1 MVSIDLSAT
10 GALLSYSMGLIVAI
24 AFPLGVIFALFVKY
38 PNKIRSNI
46 AAFGSGIYLAVIA
59 FSLVSEST
67 KEGNGV
73 TMGIGFII
81 GAVVFSFF
89 NHELLERFNLK
100 KKIQRN
106 YVDKEYG
113 KNKINVYNDINNLS
127 EDQNSNSSSTILIG
141 TLLDSIPESLFLG
154 VIIALDLSNLFGA
167 TITLF
172 LGNLSSTIEGAK
184 RMYEEGMGSE
194 NIKEKRK
201 KIFQQWMYVFLIV
214 SIAAPLGYY
223 LVKPL
228 SHGQISIILGFA
240 AGALMAFLTEDLI
253 PEAYKKSNFYNG
265 IATTF
270 GFLIGFTL
278 FNIFQ

>member
-1 MVSIDLSAT
+1 
-10 GALLSYSMGLIVAI
+10 
-24 AFPLGVIFALFVKY
+24 
-38 PNKIRSNI
+38 
-46 AAFGSGIYLAVIA
+46 
-59 FSLVSEST
+59 
-67 KEGNGV
+67 
-73 TMGIGFII
+73 
-81 GAVVFSFF
+81 VFSFF
-89 NHELLERFNLK
+89 NHELLKKFNLK
-100 KKIQRN
+100 KKTQKN
-106 YVDKEYG
+106 YSKKEYV
-113 KNKINVYNDINNLS
+113 KNMVNVNNDTNHFAD
-127 EDQNSNSSSTILIG
+127 DQNTSSSSTILIG

-154 VIIALDLSNLFGA
+154 VIIALNLSNLWGA

-184 RMYEEGMGSE
+184 RMYEEGIRSE

-201 KIFQQWMYVFLIV
+201 IIIQQWMYVFLIV

-278 FNIFQ
+278 FNIFR

>member
-1 MVSIDLSAT
+1 MVSIDLSAA
-10 GALLSYSMGLIVAI
+10 GALLSYGMGLIVAI

-67 KEGNGV
+67 KEGNGL

-89 NHELLERFNLK
+89 NHELLKNFNLK
-100 KKIQRN
+100 KKKQKN
-106 YVDKEYG
+106 CTNKEYI
-113 KNKINVYNDINNLS
+113 KNNANINNAINHFTN
-127 EDQNSNSSSTILIG
+127 DQNGSSSSTILIG

-184 RMYEEGMGSE
+184 RMYEEGIGSK
-194 NIKEKRK
+194 NTKEKRK
-201 KIFQQWMYVFLIV
+201 KIIQQWMYVFLIV

-223 LVKPL
+223 LVKHL

-270 GFLIGFTL
+270 GFLVGFML
-278 FNIFQ
+278 FNIF

>member
-1 MVSIDLSAT
+1 L
-10 GALLSYSMGLIVAI
+10 
-24 AFPLGVIFALFVKY
+24 
-38 PNKIRSNI
+38 
-46 AAFGSGIYLAVIA
+46 
-59 FSLVSEST
+59 
-67 KEGNGV
+67 
-73 TMGIGFII
+73 
-81 GAVVFSFF
+81 
-89 NHELLERFNLK
+89 
-100 KKIQRN
+100 
-106 YVDKEYG
+106 
-113 KNKINVYNDINNLS
+113 
-127 EDQNSNSSSTILIG
+127 
-141 TLLDSIPESLFLG
+141 
-154 VIIALDLSNLFGA
+154 GA

-184 RMYEEGMGSE
+184 RMFEEIIGSE

-201 KIFQQWMYVFLIV
+201 TIIQQWMYVFLIV

-223 LVKPL
+223 LVKSL

-240 AGALMAFLTEDLI
+240 AGVLMAFITEDLI